1 MNNKYY
7 INKNTTTTND
17 VFYVA
22 VAGVFFFEMILN

>member
-22 VAGVFFFEMILN
+22 VAGGLFLFLFF